1 MIILKVTKSQGFNL
15 SLEDTFL
22 EKPKETPSLL
32 RVKRKIYMKIAHTL
46 LLVIITTMCV
56 PKVSFKHFNSLKS

>member
-15 SLEDTFL
+15 YLEDTFL
-22 EKPKETPSLL
+22 EKPKGTPSLL

-46 LLVIITTMCV
+46 LLVIITTMGV